1 LFIISYETITVMM
14 VKQRMTSLRRFNL
27 MMGMMNLMMGTMK
40 SIR

>member
-14 VKQRMTSLRRFNL
+14 VKQRMTLLRRFNL
-27 MMGMMNLMMGTMK
+27 MMGMMNLMMGMMK